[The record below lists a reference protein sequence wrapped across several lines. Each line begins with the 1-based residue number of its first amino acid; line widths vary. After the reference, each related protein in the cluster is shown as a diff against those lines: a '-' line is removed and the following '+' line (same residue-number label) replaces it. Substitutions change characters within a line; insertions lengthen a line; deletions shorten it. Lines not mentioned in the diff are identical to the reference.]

1 VPLALPSA
9 SLVVASTFTLA
20 SSPAGLQVCIA
31 AADAGVTPVSTTP
44 PISNAPVSLS
54 ILPTNGKPAYT
65 YVADQTENG
74 NHAIYYNQA
83 ADTTGSLGTIQAASL
98 ARASLAGVS
107 GASAVRR
114 RPRSFGAGRQT
125 VNPDAIVVRYRA
137 AALRTSGRSALA
149 IERSAGVATGTALGI
164 ERDGLVTRTLRVP
177 AGQTASE
184 LIARMRAQSEVA
196 SAGPV
201 YRRYTSTVAPTSVDD
216 PYFLPV
222 QWDLTQIK
230 APYAWSYTAGSPAI
244 TIAIVDTG
252 VDRNNPEISGKLVS
266 GESIL
271 GGTVTPGLA
280 AAQDNDGHGTNVAG
294 IAAAATNN
302 TLGFAGAGYNVK
314 LRIYKVFPDPV
325 PPSYDKNPSY
335 GANDTDIAQALYDA
349 VANGANVVNL
359 SLGGC
364 QADGVGSVERDAVEY
379 AIAHNVTVVAAAGN
393 DRSGGTCSGGGQ
405 TLEYP
410 AAYDGVIS
418 VGASALDDAAPYDA
432 VHPKEYVASYSNSA
446 PNLTVVAPGGDAT
459 STTDGDVLHWIT
471 NISTATAADPA
482 FACTGTD
489 VPLCPLSFE
498 GTSQATPHVAGVAAL
513 MLSKNP
519 ALTPGQIAQI
529 VANTADDLG
538 DPYQGHGRLNAYR
551 ALAAVAGDPAP
562 PAAPSATNF
571 IAIAYTNSGG
581 TKPAIANVTYPGG
594 VRVAANGSFRIADVP
609 QTLGTYKIG
618 LWYDANGNG
627 SVDAGDWFGAS
638 RACTSTSSCTANASG
653 IAVRTVVAGFTLP

>member
-1 VPLALPSA
+1 MPLALPSP
-9 SLVVASTFTLA
+9 SPVVPSTYTLA
-20 SSPAGLQVCIA
+20 SSPSGLQVCVA
-31 AADAGVTPVSTTP
+31 AAEAGVTPVSTTP
-44 PISNAPVSLS
+44 PNSDATVSLS
-54 ILPTNGKPAYT
+54 ILPANGKPAYT
-65 YVADQTENG
+65 YVADQTANG

-98 ARASLAGVS
+98 ERVSLAGAS
-107 GASAVRR
+107 GASAGRR
-114 RPRSFGAGRQT
+114 RPLSFSAGRPA
-125 VNPDAIVVRYRA
+125 VNPRAIVVRYRV
-137 AALRTSGRSALA
+137 AALRASGRTALA
-149 IERSAGVATGTALGI
+149 IERGTGVATGTALGI

-201 YRRYTSTVAPTSVDD
+201 FRRYTSTVTQASVND
-216 PYFLPV
+216 PYFPPI
-222 QWDLTQIK
+222 QWDLIRIK
-230 APYAWSYTAGSPAI
+230 APFAWSYTTGSAAI
-244 TIAIVDTG
+244 SIAIVDTG
-252 VDRNNPEISGKLVS
+252 VDRNNPELAGKLVS
-266 GESIL
+266 GESVLDGI
-271 GGTVTPGLA
+271 VTPGLA
-280 AAQDNDGHGTNVAG
+280 AAQDTDGHGTNVAG
-294 IAAAATNN
+294 IAAANTNN
-302 TLGFAGAGYNVK
+302 ALGFAGAGYNVK
-314 LRIYKVFPDPV
+314 LRIYKIFPDPV
-325 PPSYDKNPSY
+325 APDYDKDPGY

-349 VANGANVVNL
+349 VANGANVINL

-364 QADGVGSVERDAVEY
+364 QSDGVTSIERDAIEY

-393 DRSGGTCSGGGQ
+393 DRDGRGCSGGGQ

-418 VGASALDDAAPYDA
+418 VGASALDDAAPYSEN
-432 VHPKEYVASYSNSA
+432 PKEVVASYSNSA
-446 PNLTVVAPGGDAT
+446 PNLTVVAPGGDPA
-459 STTDGDVLHWIT
+459 SPSDGDVLHWIT
-471 NISTATAADPA
+471 NISTSTSADPA
-482 FACTGTD
+482 YACAGSD
-489 VPLCPLSFE
+489 APLCALSFS
-498 GTSQATPHVAGVAAL
+498 GTSQATPHVAGIAAL

-562 PAAPSATNF
+562 PAAPSATNLV
-571 IAIAYTNSGG
+571 AIAYTNSGG
-581 TKPAIANVTYPGG
+581 TKPTIANVTYPGG

-609 QTLGTYKIG
+609 AALGAYKIG

-638 RACTSTSSCTANASG
+638 RACSSTSSCSANASA
-653 IAVRTVVAGFTLP
+653 IAVRTVGAGFTLP